1 MLLDRARYYDPNVG
15 RFLREDPLKFTGG
28 INFYVYSLQD
38 PVNFGDPFGFWTVQ
52 IGGSFGGN
60 VPIWGPVGIGG
71 SVFGGLAYDGNHWPW
86 YWGVA

>member
-1 MLLDRARYYDPNVG
+1 MLLDRARYYDPSVG